1 MLFFLKLQKSLKTL
15 LIMIH
20 NSKVDSKY
28 KTIGEVAKM
37 LNLIDKKKGTL
48 STHTIRFWEKEFK
61 QIKPKIFSGKRRYY
75 DKESINVLKKIKYL
89 LKEKG
94 MTLLGVKKV
103 LNSEESDVDEIY
115 NTTIRNAKIIK
126 SKIENIKNIVKKI
139 KDQDG
144 KKNSRKS

>member
-1 MLFFLKLQKSLKTL
+1 
-15 LIMIH
+15 
-20 NSKVDSKY
+20 
-28 KTIGEVAKM
+28 M

-75 DKESINVLKKIKYL
+75 DKKSINVLKKIKYL

-103 LNSEESDVDEIY
+103 LNSDESDVDEIY

-126 SKIENIKNIVKKI
+126 SKIVNIKNIVKEI